1 MCLEE
6 VTMFFEKLL
15 YAIAK
20 NESLLCVGLDPRP
33 ETFPPELQKAGD
45 PIFEFNRQVIDV
57 TEDLVCA
64 YKLNYAF
71 YEAQGMA
78 GLSALHRTM
87 DYIPSHLPMILD
99 FKSGDIG
106 STAKAYAR
114 AAFQV
119 WGADA
124 VTINPYVGWD
134 ALEPFCT
141 HKGRGVFVLCHT
153 SNPSAGELQEVWSGG
168 RPLYHRV
175 ARLAQEK
182 WNVYGNV
189 GLVVGAT
196 YPQAVAEARALAP
209 DLWFLLPGVGAQGGD
224 LEAALAAGLRAD
236 GQGVIVAVSRGVAQ
250 AVDPRAAAQRFR
262 ERINQCREA
271 LAGRPRQRSQTANG
285 DPTFIIRLADA
296 GGIRVGDFVLHSGQ
310 RSPIYI
316 DLRILPSHPFLLDEV
331 AAIYARLLSRLTF
344 ERIAAIPYAALPIG
358 TAVALRTGM
367 PLIYPRREVKAHG
380 TARPIEGFFN
390 PGDRAVVLDD
400 LVTTGA
406 SKLEAVNLLR
416 EAGLEVQ
423 DIVVLIDRSRG
434 AAAELAQ
441 EGLRLHAAYTLEE
454 IIRILVEH
462 ERMGGEEAERVRRW
476 MEEAA

>member
-1 MCLEE
+1 
-6 VTMFFEKLL
+6 MFFEKLM
-15 YAIAK
+15 YAIAR

-33 ETFPPELQKAGD
+33 ETFPPEIQQAGD
-45 PIFEFNRQVIDV
+45 PIFEFNRQVIDA
-57 TEDLVCA
+57 TQDLVCA

-87 DYIPSHLPMILD
+87 DYIPPHLPMILD

-134 ALEPFCT
+134 ALAPFCM

-153 SNPSAGELQEVWSGG
+153 SNPSAGEVQEVWASG

-175 ARLAQEK
+175 ARLAQSK

-196 YPQAVAEARALAP
+196 YPEAVAEARDLAP

-224 LEAALAAGLRAD
+224 LEGALSAGLRED
-236 GQGVIVAVSRGVAQ
+236 GQGVLITVSRGVTQ
-250 AVDPRAAAQRFR
+250 AVDPRAAALRLR
-262 ERINQCREA
+262 DRINECRRS
-271 LAGRPRQRSQTANG
+271 LDQRAAAARRAQA
-285 DPTFIIRLADA
+285 DPGLILKLADVGA
-296 GGIRVGDFVLHSGQ
+296 IRVGDFVLHSGKH
-310 RSPIYI
+310 SPIYI
-316 DLRILPSHPFLLDEV
+316 DLRVLASHPALLDEV
-331 AAIYARLLSRLTF
+331 AAVYARLLARLTF
-344 ERIAAIPYAALPIG
+344 DRLAAIPYAALPIG
-358 TAVALRTGM
+358 TAVSLRTGM
-367 PLIYPRREVKAHG
+367 PLIYPRREVKDYG
-380 TARPIEGFFN
+380 TARPIEGYFVK
-390 PGDRAVVLDD
+390 GERAVVLDD

-406 SKLEAVNLLR
+406 SKLEAVNVLR
-416 EAGLEVQ
+416 DAGLEVS
-423 DIVVLIDRSRG
+423 DIVVLIDRSQG
-434 AAAELAQ
+434 AREELGEADLQ
-441 EGLRLHAAYTLEE
+441 LHAAYTLAE
-454 IIRILVEH
+454 IIQVLAENERID
-462 ERMGGEEAERVRRW
+462 GEEYQRVVRW

>member
-1 MCLEE
+1 
-6 VTMFFEKLL
+6 MFFEKLM

-20 NESLLCVGLDPRP
+20 NGSLLCVGMDPRP
-33 ETFPPELQKAGD
+33 ETFPVEIQKAGD
-45 PIFEFNRQVIDV
+45 PIFEFNRQVIDA
-57 TEDLVCA
+57 TQDLVCA

-134 ALEPFCT
+134 ALAPFCS

-153 SNPSAGELQEVWSGG
+153 SNPSAGEIQEAWSGG

-196 YPQAVAEARALAP
+196 YPEAVREARRLAP

-224 LEAALAAGLRAD
+224 LEAALSAGLRAD
-236 GQGVIVAVSRGVAQ
+236 GQGVLITVSRGVAQ
-250 AVDPRAAAQRFR
+250 AVDPRAAAQRLR
-262 ERINQCREA
+262 DRIQACRES
-271 LAGRPRQRSQTANG
+271 LAGRPAVPRPTGG
-285 DPTFIIRLADA
+285 DPALILKLADA
-296 GGIRVGDFVLHSGQ
+296 GAIRVGDFLLHSGR
-310 RSPIYI
+310 RSPIYV
-316 DLRILPSHPFLLDEV
+316 DLRILVSHPPLLDEV
-331 AAIYARLLSRLTF
+331 AVAYARLLVGLSFDRL
-344 ERIAAIPYAALPIG
+344 AAIPYAALPIG
-358 TAVALRTGM
+358 TAVSLRIGV
-367 PLIYPRREVKAHG
+367 PLIYPRREVKDYG
-380 TARPIEGFFN
+380 TARAIEGNFQK
-390 PGDRAVVLDD
+390 GDRAVVLDD
-400 LVTTGA
+400 LITTGA
-406 SKLEAVNLLR
+406 SKLEAVNRLR
-416 EAGLEVQ
+416 EAGLEVE
-423 DIVVLIDRSRG
+423 DIVVLLDRSKN
-434 AAAELAQ
+434 AQAELAGA
-441 EGLRLHAAYTLEE
+441 GLRLRAAYTLPQVLQ
-454 IIRILVEH
+454 ILVEN
-462 ERMGGEEAERVRRW
+462 ERISGEDHQRVVRW
-476 MEEAA
+476 MEEEM

>member
-1 MCLEE
+1 
-6 VTMFFEKLL
+6 MFFEKLM

-20 NESLLCVGLDPRP
+20 NGSLLCVGMDPRP
-33 ETFPPELQKAGD
+33 ETFPVEIQKAGD
-45 PIFEFNRQVIDV
+45 PIFEFNRQVIDA
-57 TEDLVCA
+57 TQDLVCA

-134 ALEPFCT
+134 ALAPFCS

-153 SNPSAGELQEVWSGG
+153 SNPSAGEIQEAWSGG

-196 YPQAVAEARALAP
+196 YPEAVREARRLAP

-224 LEAALAAGLRAD
+224 LEAALSAGLRAD
-236 GQGVIVAVSRGVAQ
+236 GQGVLITVSRGVAQ
-250 AVDPRAAAQRFR
+250 AVDPRAAAQRLR
-262 ERINQCREA
+262 DRIQACRES
-271 LAGRPRQRSQTANG
+271 LAGRPAVPRPTGG
-285 DPTFIIRLADA
+285 DPALILKLADA
-296 GGIRVGDFVLHSGQ
+296 GAIRVGDFLLHSGR
-310 RSPIYI
+310 RSPIYV
-316 DLRILPSHPFLLDEV
+316 DLRILVSHPPLLDEV
-331 AAIYARLLSRLTF
+331 AAAYARLLVGLRFDRL
-344 ERIAAIPYAALPIG
+344 AAIPYAALPIG
-358 TAVALRTGM
+358 TAVSLRIGV
-367 PLIYPRREVKAHG
+367 PLIYPRREVKDYG
-380 TARPIEGFFN
+380 TARAIEGNFQK
-390 PGDRAVVLDD
+390 GDRAVVLDD
-400 LVTTGA
+400 LITTGA
-406 SKLEAVNLLR
+406 SKLEAVNRLR
-416 EAGLEVQ
+416 EAGLEVE
-423 DIVVLIDRSRG
+423 DIVVLLDRSKN
-434 AAAELAQ
+434 AQAELA
-441 EGLRLHAAYTLEE
+441 ESGLRLRAAYTLPQVLQ
-454 IIRILVEH
+454 ILVEN
-462 ERMGGEEAERVRRW
+462 ERISGEVHQRVVRW
-476 MEEAA
+476 MEEEM